1 MEVVFAFFWLA
12 TSVVGARVLVAGLV
26 LLVLKWVL
34 ASFKRQRSLE
44 LQHRASLG
52 KRVGTRRNWR
62 LNSCILHENRVVRVP
77 GIKAHYSMSRAG
89 DESIQCARV
98 IVTL

>member
-44 LQHRASLG
+44 LQHRASPG
-52 KRVGTRRNWR
+52 KRVGTPRKWR
-62 LNSCILHENRVVRVP
+62 LNSCILQSS
-77 GIKAHYSMSRAG
+77 G
-89 DESIQCARV
+89 ESPKLRSALLGEQGRR
-98 IVTL
+98 